1 MKKGYW
7 EIKKTTFAPYIIL
20 FIHQKKQYSVLNS
33 FNMKNLTLFSGLV
46 LSLLFVQ
53 CKNSTPAPAPAATTA
68 AANGMRTTKIAYVDT
83 DTLQEKY
90 NWFKEQNTIL
100 DKKRAQ
106 AENEFE
112 AKARQFQNEVIALQQ
127 KAQSGTVPPAQLQKD
142 EQNLARRQ
150 QALEYE
156 RGQRSQG
163 LVDETAK
170 ASEELRRRINE
181 VLTELQKTKGYDYV
195 VQYSKNGGTGI
206 LFVNSELDI
215 TNEVLTILNSK
226 K

>member
-1 MKKGYW
+1 
-7 EIKKTTFAPYIIL
+7 
-20 FIHQKKQYSVLNS
+20 
-33 FNMKNLTLFSGLV
+33 MKNLTLFSSLV
-46 LSLLFVQ
+46 LSLLFIQ
-53 CKNSTPAPAPAATTA
+53 CKNEAPAPAAA
-68 AANGMRTTKIAYVDT
+68 APATGGMRQTKVAYVDT

-90 NWFKEQNTIL
+90 NWFKEQNTLL

-106 AENEFE
+106 AESEFE
-112 AKARQFQNEVIALQQ
+112 AKARQFQNEVLALQQ
-127 KAQSGTVPPAQLQKD
+127 KAQTGTVPPAQLQKE
-142 EQNLARRQ
+142 EQGLARRQ
-150 QALEYE
+150 QSLEYE
-156 RGQRSQG
+156 RGQRSQA

-170 ASEELRRRINE
+170 ASDELRRRINE